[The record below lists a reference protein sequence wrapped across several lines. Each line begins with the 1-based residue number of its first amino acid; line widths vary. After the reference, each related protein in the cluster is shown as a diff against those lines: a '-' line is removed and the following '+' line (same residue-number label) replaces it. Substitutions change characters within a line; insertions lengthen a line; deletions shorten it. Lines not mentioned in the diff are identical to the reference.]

1 MTKKIK
7 ENKPAYHNLKHKSR
21 RSVLNYILSTAIG
34 GFLVS
39 LFFPV
44 IKYLIPPKIREA
56 NPGSVLAGNVND
68 IKPNSGRIIKF
79 GRKPVILLRTV
90 NGDLRAFSAICT
102 HLECIVQYRPDFK
115 HIWCACHNGH
125 YDLKGLNIAGPP
137 PKPLQPFKVNIKN
150 DEIYIS
156 KVL

>member
-1 MTKKIK
+1 MSKKMK
-7 ENKPAYHNLKHKSR
+7 ENKPTYYNLKHKSR
-21 RSVLNYILSTAIG
+21 RSVLNYILNTAIG

-56 NPGSVLAGNVND
+56 NPNSVSAGNIND
-68 IKPNSGRIIKF
+68 IKPNSGKIIKF
-79 GRKPVILLRTV
+79 GRKPVILIRTET
-90 NGDLRAFSAICT
+90 GELIAFSAICT

-125 YDLKGLNIAGPP
+125 YNLKGINIAGPP
-137 PKPLQPFKVNIKN
+137 PRPLAPYKVNLKQ
-150 DEIYIS
+150 DEIFVSRIA
-156 KVL
+156 